1 MESGLRASAPLKA
14 SIATNVWS
22 WTMAASPAPIRRW
35 NSRSWRTEYQAT
47 RMPTTSAATPTDTT
61 TRRFMDELIPTPN
74 DPVLGSRLWALGFG
88 SWPLGRW
95 AFRRGTS
102 GARRGLILQE
112 GPVLV
117 GAT

>member
-61 TRRFMDELIPTPN
+61 TRRFMDESILTPN
-74 DPVLGSRLWALGFG
+74 SQGPNSQRHSSGLSALGSWLWALAV
-88 SWPLGRW
+88 WELGV
-95 AFRRGTS
+95 
-102 GARRGLILQE
+102 ARRELQAHA
-112 GPVLV
+112 GV
-117 GAT
+117 